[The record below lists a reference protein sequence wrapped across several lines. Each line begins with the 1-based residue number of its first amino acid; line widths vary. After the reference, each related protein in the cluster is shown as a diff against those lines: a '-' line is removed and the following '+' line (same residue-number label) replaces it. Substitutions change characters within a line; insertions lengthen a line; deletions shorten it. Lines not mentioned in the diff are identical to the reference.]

1 MNGCWGDDPEIQA
14 MCEIYDQPAQIWAYD
29 SNHGARCLRTFHE
42 ITSSRPS
49 TATSINNTNT
59 TNNNTNNRSRPSSS
73 SSTSS
78 ITSPSNNSRSHT
90 TTTNTPWWRAGNHS
104 NNNNNNNNNSS
115 STTTTTSKS
124 PIRLSYYGGG
134 HYDSLISTREN
145 NTSSGRRSY
154 PTPGI
159 MEDRA
164 ISRAKERVRLG
175 LNSHLHTEEAKRSTD
190 IDATEIAELEL
201 ALEVSRNHLTEWEDD
216 IDACLL
222 LSTQETSMN
231 GLDEFKDG
239 SDLPPQLLETQQQ
252 MLQTA
257 VEQSEREYLEKALE
271 ESLKTATNVININ
284 NDNGNN
290 VIDDDVDIDITDATL
305 MESVYQESLNIP
317 NLVSEGI
324 SHTNNNNNTG
334 TSITPTSTIISP
346 TSPTTIDSDV
356 KLALELSQLNE
367 DEILQRVLQESLNN
381 SGNNRSYQNISTTS
395 TTTTTINN
403 SNNNN
408 NNNLMSSNINED
420 EQLQEA
426 IRISMM
432 NQYSNFGSTNYN
444 NNYNNSG
451 LDIIPDDIDPELEM
465 AIQASFNDFQ
475 R

>member
-1 MNGCWGDDPEIQA
+1 
-14 MCEIYDQPAQIWAYD
+14 
-29 SNHGARCLRTFHE
+29 
-42 ITSSRPS
+42 
-49 TATSINNTNT
+49 
-59 TNNNTNNRSRPSSS
+59 
-73 SSTSS
+73 
-78 ITSPSNNSRSHT
+78 
-90 TTTNTPWWRAGNHS
+90 
-104 NNNNNNNNNSS
+104 
-115 STTTTTSKS
+115 
-124 PIRLSYYGGG
+124 
-134 HYDSLISTREN
+134 
-145 NTSSGRRSY
+145 
-154 PTPGI
+154 
-159 MEDRA
+159 
-164 ISRAKERVRLG
+164 
-175 LNSHLHTEEAKRSTD
+175 
-190 IDATEIAELEL
+190 
-201 ALEVSRNHLTEWEDD
+201 
-216 IDACLL
+216 
-222 LSTQETSMN
+222 MN